1 MSLHQNICSRNQPC
15 PVLDSPSLMWGGSC
29 GIGRVA
35 RDPECS
41 TAPSPAPQT
50 PLSHPDSPECH
61 CPHLQPGK
69 GLCSPG
75 ALTQRVQGEGEMWGS
90 ARLGAQPPLGHSRVR
105 ALSFP
110 SSVCSGRHRWSWM
123 VGGAVAP
130 LLGFLSAAF
139 SSNSSPQA
147 GAAVPLS
154 GSAVQPWHP
163 RVNQVVQEQNQRC
176 RIRGTSISQPS
187 IPGTNPSG
195 LCEQEGNRTGR
206 NLQPHLLE
214 LGAFIIPYHP
224 QPSWPCRAA
233 WQLPLGSG
241 MRHHPQ
247 KHPGSSG
254 VPWPNLPGGDKAWQ
268 PSSKNRIFNECN
280 MWPGNLLAIILH

>member
-15 PVLDSPSLMWGGSC
+15 PVLDSPNLMWGGSC

-75 ALTQRVQGEGEMWGS
+75 ALTQRVQGQGEMWGS
-90 ARLGAQPPLGHSRVR
+90 ARLGAQPPLGHSRVQ

-176 RIRGTSISQPS
+176 RIRGTSISQPGRS
-187 IPGTNPSG
+187 PSLQYQGQIHQGCVNKKATGQGGISSLICWSWEPSSSLIILSPPGHAG
-195 LCEQEGNRTGR
+195 Q
-206 NLQPHLLE
+206 
-214 LGAFIIPYHP
+214 
-224 QPSWPCRAA
+224 
-233 WQLPLGSG
+233 
-241 MRHHPQ
+241 
-247 KHPGSSG
+247 PGSF
-254 VPWPNLPGGDKAWQ
+254 PWA
-268 PSSKNRIFNECN
+268 
-280 MWPGNLLAIILH
+280 LA